1 MNRNIIILTAALV
14 CLMTGCGSMEDNS
27 AEKLAERTEVSA
39 GANGTAA
46 FGSEQVKNV
55 NSIAKAAHDSVMRF
69 FEENS
74 EYGIL
79 PEQIFADGMLGWLNH
94 PDGLVL
100 GEDRQYSVYSE
111 QKVNNDLTSIGYGDV
126 TVYVGR
132 LGEKGAFVQVR
143 DESGCIG
150 QYPSPITAEDEKNVV
165 WTEYLLSEEG
175 KADEVNA
182 AAKDAYMA
190 MDMIRENCELNGE
203 LDKLDS
209 FFPKAQAEG
218 GFKIAD
224 GADAVGDKLLTEVL
238 ADLPDAEVY
247 MGYFTDEGEEMP
259 FIQVRGKYGLI
270 GQYPDNIQANDS
282 AEWTK
287 FRPFDVQDA
296 PEVGL
301 DDLNK
306 AAKYAF
312 NMAAEFLADNETQGI
327 PLNECFES
335 GAFGA
340 LNTADGLPI
349 AFGGSHENEFERM
362 VNRELAQYFDG
373 ALTVYVGRIGDENF
387 FVQVRDEKSSLIG
400 QYPVKATEA
409 QASEVKWTEFFD
421 FEPEPANFDLKALN
435 SIAKTAY
442 NSAAEYIADM
452 ECENGTDMITTVTGG
467 GFPQA
472 YSAEGL
478 TVSRRASA
486 EKGDK
491 NINEELK
498 WNYEGVIVHVDI
510 DTAGELTVSA
520 ENPDGGVVGY
530 YPVRSQSSQSAYESE
545 PLAALKKKIS
555 NLKTLNGEAK
565 TAYNAVA
572 EFLAEKEAEGTPIEE
587 CFESGIFG
595 ALNTADGLLIDP
607 DAAYDKEGERCVN
620 EYMSSYGAD
629 VTRRVYVGYL
639 GGYDFFVQVRDDE
652 SGLIGQYPSAETEW
666 WQASDSDVKWTEFH
680 ESEPE

>member
-1 MNRNIIILTAALV
+1 MNRKIIAFTAALV
-14 CLMTGCGSMEDNS
+14 CLLSACGSTDKS
-27 AEKLAERTEVSA
+27 AERAERSV
-39 GANGTAA
+39 GTQVNSEKSA
-46 FGSEQVKNV
+46 FGDEQIKNM
-55 NSIAKAAHDSVMRF
+55 NSIAKTAYNSVMCYF
-69 FEENS
+69 ADSEEN
-74 EYGIL
+74 GIL
-79 PEQIFADGMLGWLNH
+79 PEQIFADGMLGGLNK
-94 PDGLVL
+94 PEGLKL
-100 GEDRQYSVYSE
+100 GEDRQYSIYGE
-111 QKVNNDLTSIGYGDV
+111 AQINTDLTAVGCGEV

-132 LGEKGAFVQVR
+132 LTDRDVFVQVR

-190 MDMIRENCELNGE
+190 MDMIRDNCELNGE

-209 FFPKAQAEG
+209 FFPKARAEG

-270 GQYPDNIQANDS
+270 GQYPDRIQANDS

-287 FRPFDVQDA
+287 FRPLDVQDA

-301 DDLNK
+301 DDLNEAARK
-306 AAKYAF
+306 AY
-312 NMAAEFLADNETQGI
+312 NMAAEFITDNETQGI

-335 GAFGA
+335 GLLGV

-362 VNRELAQYFDG
+362 VNRDLAQYYDG
-373 ALTVYVGRIGDENF
+373 ALTVYVGRFGDEDF
-387 FVQVRDEKSSLIG
+387 FVQVRDEKSGLIG
-400 QYPVKATEA
+400 QYPAKATEA

-442 NSAAEYIADM
+442 NSAAEYIAEM

-486 EKGDK
+486 EKGDAEISTAIIQ
-491 NINEELK
+491 NGVSDI
-498 WNYEGVIVHVDI
+498 VIVHVDI
-510 DTAGELTVSA
+510 NTAGELTVSA

-530 YPVRSQSSQSAYESE
+530 YPVRSQSSQSGQDSA
-545 PLAALKKKIS
+545 PLAALQKKIS
-555 NLKTLNGEAK
+555 NLKTLNGKAK

-572 EFLAEKEAEGTPIEE
+572 EFLADKETEGTSIEE

-607 DAAYDKEGERCVN
+607 DAAYDKEGEKRVN
-620 EYMSSYGAD
+620 EYMSSYDA
-629 VTRRVYVGYL
+629 TLRVYVGYL

-666 WQASDSDVKWTEFH
+666 WKAADVKWTEFH
-680 ESEPE
+680 ESEPEK

>member
-1 MNRNIIILTAALV
+1 MNRKIIAFTAALV
-14 CLMTGCGSMEDNS
+14 CLLSACGSIDKS
-27 AEKLAERTEVSA
+27 AERAERSV
-39 GANGTAA
+39 GTQVNSEKAA
-46 FGSEQVKNV
+46 FGDEQIKNM
-55 NSIAKAAHDSVMRF
+55 NSIAKTAYNSVMCYF
-69 FEENS
+69 ADSEEN
-74 EYGIL
+74 GIL
-79 PEQIFADGMLGWLNH
+79 PEQIFADGMLGGLNK
-94 PDGLVL
+94 PEGLKL
-100 GEDRQYSVYSE
+100 GEDRQYSIYGEAQIST
-111 QKVNNDLTSIGYGDV
+111 DLTASGCGEV

-132 LGEKGAFVQVR
+132 LTDRDVFVQVR
-143 DESGCIG
+143 DDSGCIG

-209 FFPKAQAEG
+209 FFPKARAEG

-270 GQYPDNIQANDS
+270 GQYPDRIQANDS

-287 FRPFDVQDA
+287 FRPLDVQDA

-327 PLNECFES
+327 PFNECFES
-335 GAFGA
+335 GAFGV

-349 AFGGSHENEFERM
+349 AFGGSHENEFERI

-373 ALTVYVGRIGDENF
+373 ALTVYVGRIDDEDF
-387 FVQVRDEKSSLIG
+387 FVQVRDEKSGLIG
-400 QYPVKATEA
+400 QYPAKATEA
-409 QASEVKWTEFFD
+409 QASEVKWTEFFE
-421 FEPEPANFDLKALN
+421 FEPEPANYDLNALN

-442 NSAAEYIADM
+442 NSAAEYIAEM

-486 EKGDK
+486 EKGDAEISTAIVQ
-491 NINEELK
+491 NGVSDI
-498 WNYEGVIVHVDI
+498 VIVHVDI
-510 DTAGELTVSA
+510 DAAGELTVSA

-530 YPVRSQSSQSAYESE
+530 YPVRSQSSQSGQDSA
-545 PLAALKKKIS
+545 PLAALQKKIS

-565 TAYNAVA
+565 TAYNLVA
-572 EFLAEKEAEGTPIEE
+572 EFLADKEAEGTPIEE

-607 DAAYDKEGERCVN
+607 DAEYDKEGEKRVN
-620 EYMSSYGAD
+620 EYMSSDGVD
-629 VTRRVYVGYL
+629 GTRRVYVGYL

-666 WQASDSDVKWTEFH
+666 WKAADVKWTEFH
-680 ESEPE
+680 ESEPEK